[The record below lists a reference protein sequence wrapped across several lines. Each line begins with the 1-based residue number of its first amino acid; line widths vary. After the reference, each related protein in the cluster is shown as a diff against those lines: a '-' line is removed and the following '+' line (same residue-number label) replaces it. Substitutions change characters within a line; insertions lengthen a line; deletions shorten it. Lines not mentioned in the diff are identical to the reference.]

1 MLFNSY
7 AFLFL
12 FLPLT
17 LTLFFAAIHYGG
29 QRSGLRWLV
38 VASFLFYSW
47 WNPPYLFLLLGSIL
61 CNYTLG
67 IALSNQH
74 KPTAKHRVLVVGLVF
89 NLALLGYF
97 KYANFLLDT
106 INHLVGTPF
115 FLAPIQL
122 PLAISFFTFQ
132 QIAYIVG
139 VYRNE
144 IREKNF
150 LHYCLFVSFFPQ
162 LIAGPIVHHQEMLPQ
177 FINKAKL
184 TFSYQNLAVGGT
196 IFCIGLFK
204 KVVIAD
210 SVATFA
216 TPVFAAA
223 LQGDTPTLLAA
234 WRGALAYTFQIY
246 YDFSGYSDMA
256 IGLARLFGILLPL
269 NFNSPYKALDII
281 EFWRRWHMT
290 LSRFLRNYVYIPLG
304 GNRKGTSRRYTNL
317 LLTMLIGGLWHGA
330 GWTFIVWGGLHGI
343 YLVTNHA
350 WRYIRQHYGYN
361 LPHGAARLLTFLAV
375 VVAWVFFRAES
386 LPAALHILAGMSGQH
401 GSGIP
406 PDLNEL
412 VSALLASNG
421 LLWIGML
428 PLVTWFLPNTQQ
440 FMQAYSPGI
449 DPYPSDQRAEERLRL
464 RWQPT
469 HLWALVMAIITFVSL
484 SHMSNASEF
493 LYFTF

>member
-7 AFLFL
+7 PFLFL

-17 LTLFFAAIHYGG
+17 LTLFFAIMHHGARRI
-29 QRSGLRWLV
+29 GLLWLV
-38 VASFLFYSW
+38 IASIFFYSW
-47 WNPPYLFLLLGSIL
+47 WNPPYLLLLLGSIL

-67 IALSNQH
+67 MVLGNRR
-74 KPTAKHRVLVVGLVF
+74 TATIRSRVLVLGIVF
-89 NLALLGYF
+89 NLTLLGYF
-97 KYANFLLDT
+97 KYANFLLET
-106 INHLVGTPF
+106 INTLLGTPF

-144 IREKNF
+144 IREKDF

-177 FINKAKL
+177 FVNRAKL
-184 TFSYQNLAVGGT
+184 SLSYQNVAVGGT

-216 TPVFAAA
+216 TPVFAEA
-223 LQGDTPTLLAA
+223 LQGITPTFLVA
-234 WRGALAYTFQIY
+234 WQGALAYTFQIY

-269 NFNSPYKALDII
+269 NFNSPYKSLDII

-343 YLVTNHA
+343 YLVLNHA
-350 WRYIRQHYGYN
+350 WRYISQCYGYT
-361 LPHGAARLLTFLAV
+361 LPQTVARLLTFLAV

-386 LPAALHILAGMSGQH
+386 LPAALHMLAGMSGQQ

-406 PDLNEL
+406 ADLNEMVAGL
-412 VSALLASNG
+412 IASNG
-421 LLWIGML
+421 LLWIGVL

-449 DPYPSDQRAEERLRL
+449 DPYPSDQRATEQLRL
-464 RWQPT
+464 RWQPI
-469 HLWALVMAIITFVSL
+469 HLWALVMAIMAFVSL

-493 LYFTF
+493 LYFNF